1 MSRSQR
7 IVIDTSTL
15 VGAMLH
21 PDSVPRRAFLAA
33 VRIGELCVTEATL
46 QEVLQRPKFDRFIP
60 LQDRLA
66 FLTLVSGHV
75 SMWEIHVSSDQA
87 ATGVCRDDKDTKFL
101 SLALS
106 CRADVLISS
115 DGDLLVLH
123 PWQGIPILTPAAFLE
138 KLID

>member
-1 MSRSQR
+1 MQ
-7 IVIDTSTL
+7 
-15 VGAMLH
+15 
-21 PDSVPRRAFLAA
+21 
-33 VRIGELCVTEATL
+33 EL

-60 LQDRLA
+60 LQDRLD

-75 SMWEIHVSSDQA
+75 SMWEIHVSSEQA
-87 ATGVCRDDKDTKFL
+87 ATGVCRDEKDTKFL

-123 PWQGIPILTPAAFLE
+123 PWQGVPILTPSAFLE
-138 KLID
+138 KVNS

>member
-1 MSRSQR
+1 
-7 IVIDTSTL
+7 
-15 VGAMLH
+15 MLH
-21 PDSVPRRAFLAA
+21 PDSVPRRAFLTA

-46 QEVLQRPKFDRFIP
+46 QEVQEVLQRPKFDRFIP
-60 LQDRLA
+60 LQDRLD

-75 SMWEIHVSSDQA
+75 SMWEIHVSSEQA

-123 PWQGIPILTPAAFLE
+123 PWQGVPILTPSAFLE
-138 KLID
+138 KVNS